1 MCLHVCVCVRVRV
14 RVYLC
19 VSVCACVC
27 VYVCVCVC
35 AGCAA
40 SVWLSGELRSAA
52 DAAVCVHR
60 RDAGPS
66 VHSAGLL
73 PPLLSSRAT
82 LLQVSNIHSSRPPQ
96 TAVIHS
102 EATRSRP
109 AGPESL
115 TLVFTGNNQTCSS
128 LQMEHKTSHMG
139 QLFDIEMHAS
149 SESWINNI
157 SIDVWFVMIGK
168 YLKIWNL
175 RVQRNLNIEK
185 ISFKVV
191 LSNAYTNQ

>member
-1 MCLHVCVCVRVRV
+1 MCLSVCLCVCVCACACTCVSVCVCVCVR
-14 RVYLC
+14 
-19 VSVCACVC
+19 
-27 VYVCVCVC
+27 VCVCVC
-35 AGCAA
+35 AGRAA

-52 DAAVCVHR
+52 DAAVCVRR

-73 PPLLSSRAT
+73 PPLLSRRAT

-115 TLVFTGNNQTCSS
+115 RLVFTGNTGVDKPVHHHRWNT
-128 LQMEHKTSHMG
+128 KPVTWVNI
-139 QLFDIEMHAS
+139 FDIEMHAS
-149 SESWINNI
+149 SES
-157 SIDVWFVMIGK
+157 
-168 YLKIWNL
+168 
-175 RVQRNLNIEK
+175 
-185 ISFKVV
+185 
-191 LSNAYTNQ
+191 

>member
-1 MCLHVCVCVRVRV
+1 VCACTCVSVCVCVCLSVRV
-14 RVYLC
+14 C
-19 VSVCACVC
+19 ICVCAC
-27 VYVCVCVC
+27 VCVCVC
-35 AGCAA
+35 AGRAA

-73 PPLLSSRAT
+73 PPLLSRRAT

-115 TLVFTGNNQTCSS
+115 RLVFTGNTGVDKPVHHYRWSTKPVIRVNFLTLRC
-128 LQMEHKTSHMG
+128 
-139 QLFDIEMHAS
+139 MHH
-149 SESWINNI
+149 
-157 SIDVWFVMIGK
+157 
-168 YLKIWNL
+168 LKA
-175 RVQRNLNIEK
+175 E
-185 ISFKVV
+185 
-191 LSNAYTNQ
+191 